1 VGPLLVE
8 WHNFRCDLI
17 NSWILFQDK
26 PDALIWTG
34 GDQTGIISVKNVYL
48 VVEKLKWIHTTRIWR
63 KALWSWDCPLKIKIF
78 IWLEVENIILS
89 WDVLQRRGF
98 IGPSYCIFCKKDR
111 EKTHHLLVD
120 CEFTSTVWGK
130 LLLHNTSLGTCSGNT
145 LVDCLN
151 SWYKQNVLHS
161 TLSTYT
167 SWFIWQEMN
176 IMIFENQHPTIQRVV
191 YQVIAAMKD
200 HIEKPMN
207 VVRKLGRT
215 CHSMGGLTGWFD
227 GAVMSSSQNNG
238 VGGIIKLNEQCS
250 YKWLLNCGQGKNTRE
265 KLLGSWALLTLA
277 SQLSI
282 LTIHVHGDSKVII
295 DWLRGKGRLQVV
307 TLDYWKHRL
316 RGLIDLF
323 HSISFAHVYREYN
336 EVVDNLSKQALLKEP
351 GKIYYYECVEDHQG
365 PQLSLDLY

>member
-1 VGPLLVE
+1 
-8 WHNFRCDLI
+8 
-17 NSWILFQDK
+17 
-26 PDALIWTG
+26 
-34 GDQTGIISVKNVYL
+34 
-48 VVEKLKWIHTTRIWR
+48 
-63 KALWSWDCPLKIKIF
+63 
-78 IWLEVENIILS
+78 
-89 WDVLQRRGF
+89 
-98 IGPSYCIFCKKDR
+98 
-111 EKTHHLLVD
+111 
-120 CEFTSTVWGK
+120 
-130 LLLHNTSLGTCSGNT
+130 
-145 LVDCLN
+145 
-151 SWYKQNVLHS
+151 
-161 TLSTYT
+161 
-167 SWFIWQEMN
+167 
-176 IMIFENQHPTIQRVV
+176 MIFENQHPTIQRVV

-227 GAVMSSSQNNG
+227 GAVTSSSQNNG

-351 GKIYYYECVEDHQG
+351 GKIYYYECLEDHQG